1 MNGAQVRVQRLG
13 RTRPNPIATAGI
25 ALLGVAAGLALVNAS
40 MGPLHPERGTVVDDG
55 NATQAPTA
63 REAEPE
69 DEAMPSEA
77 APVAA
82 VSPEAAMPV
91 AAMPVAAT
99 PTAVTPTAAMPSAA
113 TPSAVTPSAAT
124 PSAATPR
131 PATPAAAG
139 DLHMRRGR
147 MAYIRCASGAS
158 PCPRDLAL
166 EESVWSALSGL
177 SSCGGLRVGAS
188 DVRLLMSPGAA
199 PELSFRDLPGDAP
212 ALDTAALSA
221 CLEAPLSRLRTTLS
235 ETHYVVSFR
244 FQLEAP

>member
-1 MNGAQVRVQRLG
+1 
-13 RTRPNPIATAGI
+13 
-25 ALLGVAAGLALVNAS
+25 
-40 MGPLHPERGTVVDDG
+40 
-55 NATQAPTA
+55 
-63 REAEPE
+63 
-69 DEAMPSEA
+69 
-77 APVAA
+77 
-82 VSPEAAMPV
+82 MPV

>member
-1 MNGAQVRVQRLG
+1 
-13 RTRPNPIATAGI
+13 
-25 ALLGVAAGLALVNAS
+25 
-40 MGPLHPERGTVVDDG
+40 
-55 NATQAPTA
+55 
-63 REAEPE
+63 
-69 DEAMPSEA
+69 
-77 APVAA
+77 
-82 VSPEAAMPV
+82 
-91 AAMPVAAT
+91 
-99 PTAVTPTAAMPSAA
+99 
-113 TPSAVTPSAAT
+113 VTPSAAT